1 MSANAP
7 EIIAEHNL
15 SHAWARAFLTVMD
28 RSDRLLAPLTISIT
42 GFNDGR
48 PAEDMRIRDA
58 LDSALGEHD
67 GKYSS
72 AVSALTIFPYKHWD
86 REGRPDCHVLSDWY
100 LTQFLPRLKARDRL
114 NKKGTYFER
123 MIAFQGV
130 KHRDGRD
137 ELVVKNQLQH
147 IVDIWR
153 RDQGNGTRPRQ
164 SALQVACFDPAK
176 DHTGATRSG
185 FPCLQQVSF
194 AYGDR
199 GELAVNAY
207 YPTQYIFDRAY
218 GNYLGLCHLGHFMAC
233 EMGLTLVRVNC
244 YVGVPELGVTKTAIR
259 GLAETVR
266 AVLGESES
274 PENGR

>member
-1 MSANAP
+1 MP
-7 EIIAEHNL
+7 EVIAEHNL
-15 SHAWARAFLTVMD
+15 SLAWGKAFLTVMD
-28 RSDRLLAPLTISIT
+28 RSDRLLAPLTISIN
-42 GFNDGR
+42 GFDNGR
-48 PAEDMRIRDA
+48 PAEDMRIRQA
-58 LDSALGEHD
+58 LDNTLGHL

-86 REGRPDCHVLSDWY
+86 REARPDCHDLSDWY

-114 NKKGTYFER
+114 NMKGTYFER
-123 MIAFQGV
+123 MIAFQGA

-147 IVDIWR
+147 IIEIWN
-153 RDQGNGTRPRQ
+153 RDRKNGTRPRQ

-176 DHTGATRSG
+176 DHTGSTRSG

-194 AYGDR
+194 AYGDHS
-199 GELAVNAY
+199 ELAVNAY

-233 EMGLTLVRVNC
+233 EMGLQIARLNC
-244 YVGVPELGVTKTAIR
+244 FIAHPELGSVNKGALTELVAVVRDCLSIKSSEPNKKTI
-259 GLAETVR
+259 
-266 AVLGESES
+266 
-274 PENGR
+274 